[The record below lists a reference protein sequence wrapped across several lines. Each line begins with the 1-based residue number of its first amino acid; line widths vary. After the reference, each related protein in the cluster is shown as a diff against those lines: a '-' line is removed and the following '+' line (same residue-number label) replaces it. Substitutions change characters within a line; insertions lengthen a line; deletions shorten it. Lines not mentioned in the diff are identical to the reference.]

1 MNTGGML
8 KMPNELE
15 SGTIATSKT
24 EIKKS
29 PPRKRRSSRKK
40 KNTNIAIVL
49 CFLMIMAASVGGL
62 LLKSGIKVGAS
73 ELMSSFQGA
82 YNNEKERVYGQ
93 IYDAVFQEAEQ
104 NHHVSNKVEISVAN
118 LQEEEKLEVIKANDV
133 EFITENRDNNT
144 GNVTAWLEVEGEGT
158 FTIDLKAAEFDVDN
172 EREYIL
178 VRIPKPE
185 LSNVKIVNTI
195 RRLFADDLLNGSY
208 SEGVD
213 LALKQSNEALL
224 QIQKS
229 LLSNQYIYDNAKK
242 VSVNMI
248 QNLIKQLNP
257 DVPQLQV
264 EVEFFD

>member
-1 MNTGGML
+1 
-8 KMPNELE
+8 MPNALE
-15 SGTIATSKT
+15 PGTYANSKT

-29 PPRKRRSSRKK
+29 LPRKRRSSRKK

-49 CFLMIMAASVGGL
+49 FLVMIMAAGGGGL

-73 ELMSSFQGA
+73 ELMSSFHGA
-82 YNNEKERVYGQ
+82 YSNEKERVYGQ
-93 IYDAVFQEAEQ
+93 IYDAVFQEAEH
-104 NHHVSNKVEISVAN
+104 NHHVSNRVEISVAN

-144 GNVTAWLEVEGEGT
+144 GHVTVWLEVEGEGT
-158 FTIDLKAAEFDVDN
+158 FVTDLKAAEFNVDN
-172 EREYIL
+172 ERQYVL
-178 VRIPKPE
+178 ARIPKPE
-185 LSNVKIVNTI
+185 LSNVKINNTT
-195 RRLFADDLLNGSY
+195 RRLLADGLLNGSY

-213 LALKQSNEALL
+213 LALKQRNEALL

-242 VSVNMI
+242 VSVSMI
-248 QNLIKQLNP
+248 RNLIKQLNP